1 MCIYSSHFNNIDIN
15 ISITEKIIVIRTDTL
30 LEMSKTQPAD
40 ENLKKRK

>member
-1 MCIYSSHFNNIDIN
+1 MCIYSSHIDINIDIN

-40 ENLKKRK
+40 EN